1 MRGDGGLG
9 VVVVVASWAGVQVL
23 RRVVFGDEDGRW
35 AMGCSGWAVHYC
47 TSMYRAYLFPR
58 FFLFCYFQETI
69 IYVNTIIMFI
79 GKPDVARTNH
89 RLRAS

>member
-35 AMGCSGWAVHYC
+35 AMGGCES
-47 TSMYRAYLFPR
+47 
-58 FFLFCYFQETI
+58 
-69 IYVNTIIMFI
+69 
-79 GKPDVARTNH
+79 
-89 RLRAS
+89 LR